1 MMNTFLINVL
11 DLLILALK
19 HWQVKLIKK
28 RIKNL
33 KSYNS
38 WHFDQQNRNDFEIER
53 YENFLNK

>member
-1 MMNTFLINVL
+1 MHTFLIKLL
-11 DLLILALK
+11 DLLIVALK

-38 WHFDQQNRNDFEIER
+38 WHSYQQNRNDFEIER
-53 YENFLNK
+53 YEKHLNK